1 MVCSVVSDSYILIP
15 VGIALILV
23 GTLLIFLDLIR
34 RTSTKAGG
42 VGEKRVEA
50 GGAVV
55 VGPIPIVFGSSKE
68 VTKAML
74 VMAIILTLLA
84 IILTLITTQVVVR

>member
-1 MVCSVVSDSYILIP
+1 MVCSVVSDVYILIP
-15 VGIALILV
+15 VGVVLILV
-23 GTLLIFLDLIR
+23 GTILIFLDLMR
-34 RTSTKAGG
+34 RASTKAGG
-42 VGEKRVEA
+42 VSEKRVEA

-74 VMAIILTLLA
+74 IMAIILTLLA
-84 IILTLITTQVVVR
+84 IILTLINLQVVIR

>member
-1 MVCSVVSDSYILIP
+1 VVSDSYILIP

-42 VGEKRVEA
+42 AGEKRVEA